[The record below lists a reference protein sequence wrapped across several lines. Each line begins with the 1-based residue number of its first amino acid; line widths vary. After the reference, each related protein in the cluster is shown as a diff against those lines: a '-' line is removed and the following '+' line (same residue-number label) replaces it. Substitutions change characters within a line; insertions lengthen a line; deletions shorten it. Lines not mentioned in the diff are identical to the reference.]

1 MIGYRIWI
9 IAKNCFKEVIRDRL
23 PYFLIFFALLLGIGM
38 RLLPYLSANTQ
49 DKMLL
54 DLGMA
59 LISIFAALIA
69 ILVGTNLINK
79 EIEKKTILVLIP
91 KPVSRLEFIVGK
103 HAGLSALMAL
113 MVAAM
118 TVIFFIF
125 LWFAKISFPIGAL
138 IVSIIYLMIEV
149 KLLIALSMA
158 FGVFTSSLLATLFS
172 LGVYLMGHISRDLVD
187 LARISDNPGVKLIT
201 ESLYLVLPDL
211 ARLDLKNEAVYGIL
225 PSLGELIGNAIYGG
239 IYAVALLAIAVLLF
253 SRRQF

>member
-1 MIGYRIWI
+1 MD

-23 PYFLIFFALLLGIGM
+23 PYFLIFFALVLGMGL

-49 DKMLL
+49 DKMFL
-54 DLGMA
+54 DLGMG

-69 ILVGTNLINK
+69 ILVSTNLINK

-103 HAGLSALMAL
+103 HAGLSSLMGL

-118 TVIFFIF
+118 ALIFFLF
-125 LWFAKISFPIGAL
+125 LWWSNISFPIGPMV
-138 IVSIIYLMIEV
+138 VSIIYLIIEV
-149 KLLIALSMA
+149 KLLIALGIA
-158 FGVFTSSLLATLFS
+158 FGAFTSSLLATLFS
-172 LGVYLMGHISRDLVD
+172 LGIYLMGHISRDLVD

-201 ESLYLVLPDL
+201 ETLYLVLPDL

-225 PSLGELIGNAIYGG
+225 PSLGELVSNAIYGG
-239 IYAVALLAIAVLLF
+239 IYAVALLAIGVLVF